1 MGYLSPCQPGPHE
14 TGSLP
19 HTSCKAKPN
28 TSGLRTAFCHSSSA
42 LEDKQYKFTHFTVIP
57 ATVLTQSE
65 SQVAKIF
72 FTVNPH
78 ECRSLLSD
86 SWLFMHSYKVCSSA
100 DVKTLHPICK
110 ILWFPEKL
118 KSFLFLIRI
127 TKLHFG
133 SVYISWSPL
142 LHTVCWWPSVLS

>member
-1 MGYLSPCQPGPHE
+1 MGYLSPSQPGPHE

-28 TSGLRTAFCHSSSA
+28 TSGLRTAFCHTSSA
-42 LEDKQYKFTHFTVIP
+42 LEDKQYKFAYFTVIP
-57 ATVLTQSE
+57 VTVLTQVE

-72 FTVNPH
+72 FFFFHKINPH

-86 SWLFMHSYKVCSSA
+86 SWLFVHFWKVRSSV

-118 KSFLFLIRI
+118 KSFLFLITI

-133 SVYISWSPL
+133 SVYISWWPL
-142 LHTVCWWPSVLS
+142 LRTV